1 MNSLPEII
9 NNLVETKFSLLTKK
23 KKKKVKMQENKLF
36 SKLNFLRLENMIN
49 IFMYTVYFINI
60 IVLDD
65 TASLI

>member
-1 MNSLPEII
+1 
-9 NNLVETKFSLLTKK
+9 
-23 KKKKVKMQENKLF
+23 MQENKLF